1 MKQTTDIGRLVEA
14 AQRGDGQ
21 ACGVLVKR
29 CGQPVFSLLLRMGID
44 TLDAE
49 ELTQDVLLRG
59 LQHIDGYDP
68 GQASLSTW
76 FRRIGYRMALNHLRQ
91 KEVLT
96 LSVDSD
102 KGVTDEADQQMVRH
116 YQEPDNSMVE
126 QLQQAIGLL
135 EADEQTLISL
145 FYYDELPLRDIT
157 YITGLSANALA
168 VRLYR
173 IRQKL
178 HKWIKHESS

>member
-59 LQHIDGYDP
+59 LQHIDDYDP
-68 GQASLSTW
+68 IQASLPTW
-76 FRRIGYRMALNHLRQ
+76 FCRIAYRMALNHLRR
-91 KEVLT
+91 KEVQP
-96 LSVDSD
+96 LSVDAD
-102 KGVTDEADQQMVRH
+102 EGVTDEANLQMVRH
-116 YQEPDNSMVE
+116 YQEPDNSMVDR
-126 QLQQAIGLL
+126 LQEAIGLL
-135 EADEQTLISL
+135 DPDEQTLISL
-145 FYYDELPLRDIT
+145 FYYDELPLRDIA
-157 YITGLSANALA
+157 YITGQSANALA